1 MALRV
6 VIYARPG
13 QKNVQSRSV
22 MLAPQLRSLYE
33 AADRMQMEVIGE
45 FSEIV
50 EAQPGCELQQLEA
63 AIEFA
68 SRNRANL
75 LVSRIDRFGTDVDIM
90 RHNLERIG
98 CMSVRVWLESGAIV
112 DPLTIETLRE
122 FKRKERYRSPNKN
135 PSPLKGK
142 PRTPRQ

>member
-1 MALRV
+1 
-6 VIYARPG
+6 
-13 QKNVQSRSV
+13 
-22 MLAPQLRSLYE
+22 MLNAQLESLYR
-33 AADRMQMEVIGE
+33 AAERMQMEVIGE

-50 EAQPGCELQQLEA
+50 GARAGYELPQLEE
-63 AIEFA
+63 AIAFA
-68 SRNRANL
+68 SRNKANL
-75 LVSRIDRFGTDVDIM
+75 LVLRIDRFGTDVDTM
-90 RHNLERIG
+90 RDNLERIG
-98 CMSVRVWLESGAIV
+98 RMGVRVWLESGAIV